1 MKGNKHRKVSYLL
14 CAKAD
19 LGAVSAE
26 GRSLSD
32 MAARRSSEL
41 NKLSRAAQ
49 RASRASLWATLRL
62 PSLMQKKG

>member
-32 MAARRSSEL
+32 MAARPSSEL
-41 NKLSRAAQ
+41 NNLSQAA
-49 RASRASLWATLRL
+49 RRVSLLASHRL

>member
-26 GRSLSD
+26 GQSLSD
-32 MAARRSSEL
+32 KAARRASEL
-41 NKLSRAAQ
+41 NKLSQAAW
-49 RASRASLWATLRL
+49 RASLRASLRL

>member
-49 RASRASLWATLRL
+49 RASLWASLRL